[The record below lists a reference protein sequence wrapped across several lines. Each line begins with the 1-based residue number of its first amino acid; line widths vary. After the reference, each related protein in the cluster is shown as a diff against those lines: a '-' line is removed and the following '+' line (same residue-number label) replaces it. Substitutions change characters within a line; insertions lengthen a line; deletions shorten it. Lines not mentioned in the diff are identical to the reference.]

1 MRKTKHNHKQP
12 TIKERGGWLSAWLI
26 LIIAHSIFA
35 AFLILHLRAQQNIPS
50 SPWFWLL
57 LLALAVADIVAA
69 IAIWN
74 WKRWGF
80 VLYAISTVVSIV
92 VGLVLTGSQLIVF
105 HDIIPL
111 AILGYLLKDKQQYL
125 DRDYADTGNT

>member
-1 MRKTKHNHKQP
+1 MRKTKHNHEQP

-26 LIIAHSIFA
+26 LIIAHSTFA
-35 AFLILHLRAQQNIPS
+35 AFLILHLRAQQNTPS

-74 WKRWGF
+74 WKHWGF
-80 VLYAISTVVSIV
+80 VLYGISTVVSIV
-92 VGLVLTGSQLIVF
+92 VGLLLTGSQLIVF
-105 HDIIPL
+105 HDITPL

-125 DRDYADTGNT
+125 D

>member
-1 MRKTKHNHKQP
+1 MSKTKHNHKKQ
-12 TIKERGGWLSAWLI
+12 TMKERGGWLSAWLI
-26 LIIAHSIFA
+26 LIIAHSTFA
-35 AFLILHLRAQQNIPS
+35 AYLILRLREQQNTPS

-74 WKRWGF
+74 WKRWGS

-105 HDIIPL
+105 HDFLPL

-125 DRDYADTGNT
+125 D

>member
-1 MRKTKHNHKQP
+1 MRKTKHNHEKP

-26 LIIAHSIFA
+26 LIIAHSTFA
-35 AFLILHLRAQQNIPS
+35 AFLILDLRARQNVPS

-80 VLYAISTVVSIV
+80 VLYGISTVVSIV
-92 VGLVLTGSQLIVF
+92 VGLLLTGSQLIVF

-111 AILGYLLKDKQQYL
+111 TILGYLLKNKQQYL
-125 DRDYADTGNT
+125 D

>member
-1 MRKTKHNHKQP
+1 MRKTKHNHKKQ

-26 LIIAHSIFA
+26 LIIAHSTFA
-35 AFLILHLRAQQNIPS
+35 AFLILDLRARQNTPS

-74 WKRWGF
+74 WKHWGF
-80 VLYAISTVVSIV
+80 VLYGISTVVSIV
-92 VGLVLTGSQLIVF
+92 VGLLLTGSQLIVF
-105 HDIIPL
+105 HDITPL

-125 DRDYADTGNT
+125 D